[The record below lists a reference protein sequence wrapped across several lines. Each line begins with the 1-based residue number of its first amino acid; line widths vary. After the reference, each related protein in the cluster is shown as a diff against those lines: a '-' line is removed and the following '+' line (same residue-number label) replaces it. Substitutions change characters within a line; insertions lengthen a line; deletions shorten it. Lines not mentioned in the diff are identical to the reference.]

1 MEDGRKANPCDREG
15 EADTLA
21 MGSPSRGGMHP
32 GNSHTRG
39 HEMQRWYVHDYRA
52 STMRKLGWVGPS
64 IDRIVIATGNASDIE
79 ACSGANSVVARI
91 QFDNRHEEL
100 TDSNMADALLIAAA
114 PELYDALARIVDSVS
129 SGTSGDVC
137 QTSDFEDA
145 RAALAKARGEQHS

>member
-1 MEDGRKANPCDREG
+1 
-15 EADTLA
+15 
-21 MGSPSRGGMHP
+21 
-32 GNSHTRG
+32 
-39 HEMQRWYVHDYRA
+39 MQRWYVHDYRA